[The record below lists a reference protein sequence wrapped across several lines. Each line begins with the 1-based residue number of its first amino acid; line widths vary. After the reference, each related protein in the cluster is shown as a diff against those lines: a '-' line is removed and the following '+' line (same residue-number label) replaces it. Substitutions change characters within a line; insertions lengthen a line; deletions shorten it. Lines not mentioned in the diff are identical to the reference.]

1 MVNRKI
7 AVVTGAGS
15 GIGRAAAILFAE
27 RGARV
32 MCADIDSAAAEA
44 TLDCIRQTGGDAAAL
59 GIDVSRGDDAKRMI
73 DETLARWGRLDI
85 LFNNAGILFHRPL
98 PEVEE
103 DEWDRM
109 FGVNLK
115 GVFFG
120 CKYAL
125 PVMAAGGGGAI
136 VNTASD
142 AGLRG
147 LEGLTTY
154 CASKGGVVQLTKA
167 TAIEWASHNIRVNCI
182 CPGAVKTG
190 MTTPYMEAAL
200 KREGIT
206 EQEYWDRVGRAHP
219 LGRVAEPA
227 DVAQAVLFLASDA
240 SSFITGVALPVDGG
254 LNAGPRAG
262 GRVLARD

>member
-1 MVNRKI
+1 LVNGKI
-7 AVVTGAGS
+7 AIITGAGS
-15 GIGRAAAILFAE
+15 GIGRATAVLFAE

-32 MCADIDSAAAEA
+32 MCADIDAEAAEA
-44 TLDCIRQTGGDAAAL
+44 TAENIRQRGHEAAAARV
-59 GIDVSRGDDAKRMI
+59 DVSSAADAKRMI
-73 DETLARWGRLDI
+73 DDTVATWGRLDI
-85 LFNNAGILFHRPL
+85 LFNNAGVLFHRSL

-103 DEWDRM
+103 DDWDRM
-109 FGVNLK
+109 LGVNLK

-125 PVMAAGGGGAI
+125 PVIAAGGGGAI

-147 LEGLTTY
+147 LDGLTAY

-167 TAIEWASHNIRVNCI
+167 AAIEWAPHNIRVNCV

-200 KREGIT
+200 QREAIT
-206 EQEYWDRVGRAHP
+206 EQQYWERVGRSHP
-219 LGRVAEPA
+219 LGRVAEPE
-227 DVAQAVLFLASDA
+227 DIAQAVLFLASDA